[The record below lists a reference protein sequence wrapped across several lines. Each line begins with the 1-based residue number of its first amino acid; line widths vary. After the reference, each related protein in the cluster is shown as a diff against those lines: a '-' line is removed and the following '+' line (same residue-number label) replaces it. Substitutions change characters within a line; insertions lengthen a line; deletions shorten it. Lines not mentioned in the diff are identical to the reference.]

1 MASATQNKQSSLI
14 NEILQYGK
22 QAFNPLVEADI
33 RNQSL
38 QSLSSLID
46 SISTPALLPALNLL
60 VQPDRIPERLREKFI
75 SILAQ
80 VPLRPNGVQDTIE
93 FILSI
98 HPSTININAT
108 SKSRVSCVT
117 HEALNTITRLISSP
131 PASISAED
139 WFNGI
144 APQLLSLLLGDGG
157 LEIDKVAAHVIG
169 FGILGRKQYGSPGS
183 PGWKAIVEPLYAC
196 ISPSDSVIRARTQ
209 NPISPDGIEYVELRK
224 IISTPLNLMKCLKR
238 LLSLVT
244 SHPHPSLANRILRP
258 ILYSLW
264 TLSCWPYGN
273 KLTENQYRDPA
284 RKLLKVLLHLSPNN
298 KENSNKNLLT
308 KILDQYICEKQIGKA
323 KRGWEFVT
331 TENGGIQ
338 IEIIPPTDQINNNI
352 DLVVIDTAVDFFV
365 KLMKENTEMSS
376 EASLLFI
383 RLGSKWLTQDSE
395 ESYSPK
401 TSSCL
406 KYTSQPE
413 NEKARLVELKVLEK
427 LIVELPERL
436 IDNSKQLLE
445 FICQILRCSNESNQ
459 IEIKYDVVPLALS
472 LLNITITAT
481 SFRITAENRPFI
493 DMIEGALETLA
504 NRDLE
509 ETSRT
514 ARNVLMLIRLRDTVN
529 SPEPDRSP
537 KEILK
542 MDQNSEDKKTYN
554 LALSYLTG
562 PESLPPVRVQGLEL
576 LSSLLEANSP
586 IIDVPSFVT
595 LLTSLLLD
603 EEEYVH
609 LRVIKL
615 LVQLS
620 YKHPRTTMR
629 DVIDRYVDPN
639 EESELD
645 QRLRLG
651 EALHQMVQS
660 NWSLFKYE
668 ISKFVCEGLLFV
680 GSRRGSRP
688 KTKERQA
695 KAIKS
700 TNERIREAERE
711 WGGPF
716 PQNDEECDFAQNEE
730 LAITFQIVSA
740 WESNRGTEDIRI
752 RSSAITILGAAI
764 KANIQCI
771 KSQLISAALDLS
783 IHILSL
789 EREIEKAILR
799 RAAVVLVM
807 NFIQALDS
815 ARAEKQNLK
824 FSLADHGLADVRR
837 IIHYVEGTDNDDL
850 VREHCRDVIE
860 ILESWPL
867 IDSLISLQQQPASI
881 QNIAG
886 LPVAISAPNT
896 LNSKK
901 PKIVEIE

>member
-1 MASATQNKQSSLI
+1 MTSATQNKQSSLI
-14 NEILQYGK
+14 NKILQYGK
-22 QAFNPLVEADI
+22 QAFNPLEEADI
-33 RNQSL
+33 QNQNL
-38 QSLSSLID
+38 QSFNSLID

-60 VQPDRIPERLREKFI
+60 VQPDRIPERLRRKFI
-75 SILAQ
+75 SILAH

-98 HPSTININAT
+98 HPSTININAS
-108 SKSRVSCVT
+108 SKSRASCVT
-117 HEALNTITRLISSP
+117 HEALNAISRLLSSP
-131 PASISAED
+131 PASIPAED

-144 APQLLSLLLGDGG
+144 APQLLSLLLGEEGQ
-157 LEIDKVAAHVIG
+157 EMDKVVAYVIG
-169 FGILGRKQYGSPGS
+169 FGILGKKKYGSPGS

-196 ISPSDSVIRARTQ
+196 ISPSDSIVRARTQ
-209 NPISPDGIEYVELRK
+209 NFISPDGTEYVERRK
-224 IISTPLNLMKCLKR
+224 IISTPLNLMNCLKR
-238 LLSLVT
+238 LISLVT
-244 SHPHPSLANRILRP
+244 SHPHPSLANRTLRP

-273 KLTENQYRDPA
+273 ESTENKYRNPA
-284 RKLLKVLLHLSPNN
+284 RKLLKVLLHISPNTRD
-298 KENSNKNLLT
+298 NSSKNIMT
-308 KILDQYICEKQIGKA
+308 EILDQYICERQIGIA

-331 TENGGIQ
+331 TENGEIQ
-338 IEIIPPTDQINNNI
+338 IEIIPPTDQIINKI
-352 DLVVIDTAVDFFV
+352 DLLAIDTAVDFFV
-365 KLMKENTEMSS
+365 RLLKENTEMSS
-376 EASLLFI
+376 EASFLFI
-383 RLGSKWLTQDSE
+383 RLGSKWLTQDFE
-395 ESYSPK
+395 ESSTRE
-401 TSSCL
+401 TSSFQ
-406 KYTSQPE
+406 KHIFQPE
-413 NEKARLVELKVLEK
+413 NERARLAELKVLEK
-427 LIVELPERL
+427 LIVELPEKL

-445 FICQILRCSNESNQ
+445 FTCQILRCSNESLQ
-459 IEIKYDVVPLALS
+459 VEIKYDVVPLALS

-481 SFRITAENRPFI
+481 SFRITAENRLVI
-493 DMIEGALETLA
+493 DMIERALESLA
-504 NRDLE
+504 DRDLE

-514 ARNVLMLIRLRDTVN
+514 ARNLLMLIRLRDTVN

-542 MDQNSEDKKTYN
+542 MDQHSEDKKTYN
-554 LALSYLTG
+554 LALSYLSG
-562 PESLPPVRVQGLEL
+562 PESLPPIRVQGLEL
-576 LSSLLEANSP
+576 LSSLLESNSP
-586 IIDVPSFVT
+586 IIDVPSFIT
-595 LLTSLLLD
+595 LLISLLVD

-609 LRVIKL
+609 LRVIKS

-620 YKHPRTTMR
+620 HKHPRTTMR

-639 EESELD
+639 EECELD

-695 KAIKS
+695 KVISS
-700 TNERIREAERE
+700 TDERIREAERE
-711 WGGPF
+711 LGCPF
-716 PQNDEECDFAQNEE
+716 PQNDEEPYFAQNED
-730 LAITFQIVSA
+730 LATTFQIVSA
-740 WESNRGTEDIRI
+740 WESSRGTEDIRI

-789 EREIEKAILR
+789 EPEIENAILR

-837 IIHYVEGTDNDDL
+837 IIQYVEGTDNDSL
-850 VREHCRDVIE
+850 VRRHCRDVIE
-860 ILESWPL
+860 SLESWSF
-867 IDSLISLQQQPASI
+867 INSLLPLQQQSASI
-881 QNIAG
+881 QSIAG
-886 LPVAISAPNT
+886 LPVAINAPNT
-896 LNSKK
+896 LNAKN
-901 PKIVEIE
+901 PKIVEV

>member
-1 MASATQNKQSSLI
+1 MTSDTQNGQSSLL
-14 NEILQYGK
+14 NRILLCGK
-22 QAFNPLVEADI
+22 QAFDPLVEADI
-33 RNQSL
+33 RNQNL
-38 QSLSSLID
+38 QIFNSLID
-46 SISTPALLPALNLL
+46 SISTPALLPALNFL
-60 VQPDRIPERLREKFI
+60 VQPGRIPEGLRQKYI

-108 SKSRVSCVT
+108 SKSRTSCVT
-117 HEALNTITRLISSP
+117 HEALNAISRLLSSP
-131 PASISAED
+131 PVSISAED

-144 APQLLSLLLGDGG
+144 APQLLSLLLGEGG
-157 LEIDKVAAHVIG
+157 QDMDKVAAYVIG

-183 PGWKAIVEPLYAC
+183 PGWKAIVEPLYTF
-196 ISPSDSVIRARTQ
+196 ISPSDSVVRARTQ
-209 NPISPDGIEYVELRK
+209 NFMSPDGIEYVELRK
-224 IISTPLNLMKCLKR
+224 VLSTPLNLMNSLKR
-238 LLSLVT
+238 LVSLVT

-264 TLSCWPYGN
+264 TLSCWPHGN
-273 KLTENQYRDPA
+273 IVTENQYRCPA
-284 RKLLKVLLHLSPNN
+284 RKLLKVLLQISPNN
-298 KENSNKNLLT
+298 RENPNKNLLT
-308 KILDQYICEKQIGKA
+308 VILDQYICERQIGIV
-323 KRGWEFVT
+323 KRGWKFVT
-331 TENGGIQ
+331 TENGEIQ
-338 IEIIPPTDQINNNI
+338 IEIIPLTDQIINNI
-352 DLVVIDTAVDFFV
+352 DLLAIDTAVDLFV
-365 KLMKENTEMSS
+365 KLMKENAELSS

-395 ESYSPK
+395 ESYN
-401 TSSCL
+401 L
-406 KYTSQPE
+406 KSNSYQNYISQPE

-427 LIVELPERL
+427 LIVELPEKL

-445 FICQILRCSNESNQ
+445 FTCHILRCSNESNQ
-459 IEIKYDVVPLALS
+459 MEIGYDVIPLALS
-472 LLNITITAT
+472 LLNITITAN
-481 SFRITAENRPFI
+481 SFRITEENKPVI
-493 DMIEGALETLA
+493 NMIERALEILA
-504 NRDLE
+504 DRDLE

-514 ARNVLMLIRLRDTVN
+514 ARNILMLIRLRDTVN
-529 SPEPDRSP
+529 SPIPDRSP

-542 MDQNSEDKKTYN
+542 MEQHSEEKKTFN

-562 PESLPPVRVQGLEL
+562 PDSLPPVRVQGLEL
-576 LSSLLEANSP
+576 FSSLLEANSP

-595 LLTSLLLD
+595 LLTSLLVD

-620 YKHPRTTMR
+620 HKHPKTTMK
-629 DVIDRYVDPN
+629 DIIDRYVDPN
-639 EESELD
+639 EECELD

-695 KAIKS
+695 KAINS
-700 TNERIREAERE
+700 TNERIREAEKE
-711 WGGPF
+711 WGSPL
-716 PQNDEECDFAQNEE
+716 PQIDEEANFAQIED
-730 LAITFQIVSA
+730 LDITFQIVSA
-740 WESNRGTEDIRI
+740 WESSRGAEDIRI

-764 KANIQCI
+764 KANIKCI

-799 RAAVVLVM
+799 RAAVVLIM
-807 NFIQALDS
+807 NFVQALHS
-815 ARAEKQNLK
+815 SRAEKYNLN

-837 IIHYVEGTDNDDL
+837 IIEYVAGADNDNL

-860 ILESWPL
+860 SLDSWPL
-867 IDSLISLQQQPASI
+867 INSLLPIQQEAASF

-886 LPVAISAPNT
+886 LSLATNASGT
-896 LNSKK
+896 LNTKK
-901 PKIVEIE
+901 PKIVEVE